1 MNPGVGPFNNFADYT
16 SAVSVIAD
24 VELPFWGTAENFTI
38 RDTINEYTFE
48 KMSGAIQFQVDMGK
62 RGFHTNLK
70 RIALNAS

>member
-1 MNPGVGPFNNFADYT
+1 MEPNYVFVVY
-16 SAVSVIAD
+16 
-24 VELPFWGTAENFTI
+24 FTI